1 MPVSDTNAGPG
12 CTKHRSEHNLL
23 FIGWSLG
30 EAPSAFYTFSSW
42 AIEQSLNRL
51 FFETLA
57 WLRRKDIPPSKALS
71 SQTQENLGR
80 QTVLAGDEKSSE
92 G

>member
-1 MPVSDTNAGPG
+1 LSSIPCPQTNITNKEHNKENCAAGMPVSDTNAGPG

-57 WLRRKDIPPSKALS
+57 
-71 SQTQENLGR
+71 
-80 QTVLAGDEKSSE
+80 
-92 G
+92 